1 MVKRL
6 FSLVVALAI
15 AGAPVALEACQ
26 IACAS
31 RSVYPIAAHDTHQG
45 HHHHAT
51 AADGSCHELP
61 AAPNHL
67 SPQAPPCDHDG
78 EATAPSVTAARAP
91 DSVLLYAAAVP
102 PIANVVFAAPST
114 FVPIY
119 QSPLPDR
126 AEIRLVSPLRI

>member
-31 RSVYPIAAHDTHQG
+31 MSSHPTHAHAMHRV

-51 AADGSCHELP
+51 AADESCHET
-61 AAPNHL
+61 AVAPHQL
-67 SPQAPPCDHDG
+67 SPQAPACDHDA
-78 EATAPSVTAARAP
+78 EATVPTVAAARTSDGVP
-91 DSVLLYAAAVP
+91 LIAATVP
-102 PIANVVFAAPST
+102 PVADVVFVHAST
-114 FVPIY
+114 FVQAR
-119 QSPLPDR
+119 QSALSDR
-126 AEIRLVSPLRI
+126 LEIRLASPLRI